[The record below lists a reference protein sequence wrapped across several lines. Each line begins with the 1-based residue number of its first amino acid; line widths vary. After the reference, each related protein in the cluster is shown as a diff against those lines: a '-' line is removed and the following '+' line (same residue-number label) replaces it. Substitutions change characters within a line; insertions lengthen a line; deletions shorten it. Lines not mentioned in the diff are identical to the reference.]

1 MIDIK
6 PWYLSRTIWAS
17 IVTVLLA
24 AASAGGVPVD
34 RIEQSELVDLLLQ
47 MAAIGAGL
55 VTLYGRLVAR
65 SRIG

>member
-24 AASAGGVPVD
+24 TASAGGVPVD

-65 SRIG
+65 NRIG